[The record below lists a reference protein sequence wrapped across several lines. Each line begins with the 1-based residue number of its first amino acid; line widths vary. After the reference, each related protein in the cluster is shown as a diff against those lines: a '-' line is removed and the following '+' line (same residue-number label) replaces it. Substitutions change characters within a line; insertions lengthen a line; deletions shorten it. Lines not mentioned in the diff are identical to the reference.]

1 MADTTIPARR
11 LTARGREIFFEF
23 ETADQRRDLLRCLAE
38 AIASLEHSLN
48 ASRTPEEQTL
58 FARFRF
64 YEE

>member
-38 AIASLEHSLN
+38 AIAYMENRLE
-48 ASRTPEEQTL
+48 RVDKFPRE
-58 FARFRF
+58 RFRF